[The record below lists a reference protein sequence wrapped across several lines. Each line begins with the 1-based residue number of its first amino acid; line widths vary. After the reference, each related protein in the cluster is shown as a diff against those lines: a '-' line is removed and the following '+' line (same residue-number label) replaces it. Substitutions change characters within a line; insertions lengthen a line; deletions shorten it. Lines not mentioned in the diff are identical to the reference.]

1 MRDKGCTRSV
11 FRRRKI
17 GSRLTE
23 EFRGCQK
30 VVWDSACIHSLDTFI
45 EKITSEGKAVR
56 VPVSANILIPGRRC
70 IVATVFSR
78 FLRSSALTQR
88 EEILHPYPG
97 ALSARVSLPE
107 GGTKARRTDD
117 AKSVARSGAGRIVA
131 SKYAHFFFPFSLSL
145 SLSLSLSFSLLSIS
159 RNYCRFSW
167 CQT

>member
-1 MRDKGCTRSV
+1 MSESGLRPGLYTFPRYVHRENNQWRKSGSCTRE
-11 FRRRKI
+11 R
-17 GSRLTE
+17 E
-23 EFRGCQK
+23 
-30 VVWDSACIHSLDTFI
+30 HPDTRA
-45 EKITSEGKAVR
+45 SG
-56 VPVSANILIPGRRC
+56 

-145 SLSLSLSFSLLSIS
+145 SLSLSFDHCPELLSLFLMSDLIS
-159 RNYCRFSW
+159 FRREQHVTSVRPHSN
-167 CQT
+167 